1 MSRCS
6 HCSGI
11 LTPALVLMADVPEV
25 PDSPT
30 RKATLRIAKAQ
41 EPKVAAVFLKSI
53 EKLKTQINEANLA
66 AAIATGGKS
75 TVAAVGTVP
84 VVGALTAEESA
95 LFDALF
101 QTQTLTGTAASEIV
115 SEASGLEVAFN
126 AKDPNAVA
134 HARTQTAK
142 LVVEV
147 SETTKEAIRVAIAAG
162 QEIGL
167 TPVQLARYV
176 REVVG
181 LPPNWINAPSKLER
195 NLWDAVDQALT
206 EAERNAAAR
215 AAVNRRLSAVDKARI
230 KNRIRLGTV
239 DQAFVDEMREKYG
252 KSLLNRR
259 ALNIA
264 RTETMRASNWGQH
277 EAWRQAEREGVLP
290 SSARRIVI
298 ITPDDRLRE
307 THAQVAISNS
317 EGVPINEP
325 FDTPWGAL
333 MDPPWEPSCRCGT
346 GLIFPGLVGVL

>member
-1 MSRCS
+1 MRCP
-6 HCSGI
+6 HCSGM
-11 LTPALVLMADVPEV
+11 TPALVLLADVPEV

-30 RKATLRIAKAQ
+30 RKVTLRIAKRQ
-41 EPKVAAVFLKSI
+41 EPKVAEIFLKAI
-53 EKLKTQINEANLA
+53 ENLKTQINEVSLA
-66 AAIATGGKS
+66 EAIATGAGK
-75 TVAAVGTVP
+75 TVDAVRTVP

-95 LFDALF
+95 LFDVLF
-101 QTQTLTGTAASEIV
+101 ETQTLTGTAASEIV
-115 SEASGLEVAFN
+115 SEASGIEVAFN
-126 AKDPNAVA
+126 AKDPNAVI

-167 TPVQLARYV
+167 TPVQLAKYV

-181 LPPNWINAPSKLER
+181 LPPNWIEAPARLER
-195 NLWDAVDQALT
+195 NLWDAVDEALT
-206 EAERNAAAR
+206 KAERNAAAR
-215 AAVNRRLSAVDKARI
+215 NAVNRRLSAVDKARI
-230 KNRIRLGTV
+230 RKRIKLGTV

-264 RTETMRASNWGQH
+264 QTETMRASNFGQH
-277 EAWRQAEREGVLP
+277 EAWRQAEKEGVLP
-290 SSARRIVI
+290 STSRRIVI

-307 THAQVAISNS
+307 THAQVAIMNS
-317 EGVPINEP
+317 EGVRINEP

-333 MDPPWEPSCRCGT
+333 MDPPWEPLCRCGT